1 MPTANYNAEDDEYYV
16 NKSGKE
22 FLTNRLENNNSSP
35 VCSQPGR
42 FDRSMSYHRY
52 IGWSFSKPTI
62 NFQIYAHV
70 SHIYVWIFFSL
81 FSSKIHEED
90 YRQIQT
96 NAAFLAPEILSVF
109 ANSQIFHD
117 NQPQLKKSSTQ
128 PTPIHGQ
135 PSREMDSE
143 KLIMRLEGN
152 RRKRN
157 RISWKW

>member
-1 MPTANYNAEDDEYYV
+1 MIGQYPIIGTPPSLSNVKFLNEANIQ
-16 NKSGKE
+16 
-22 FLTNRLENNNSSP
+22 F
-35 VCSQPGR
+35 
-42 FDRSMSYHRY
+42 
-52 IGWSFSKPTI
+52 TI
-62 NFQIYAHV
+62 YTF
-70 SHIYVWIFFSL
+70 

-128 PTPIHGQ
+128 PTPIHGHS
-135 PSREMDSE
+135 SREMDSD

-152 RRKRN
+152 RRRRH
-157 RISWKW
+157 RIR